1 MYKYVSMLRLLAGW
15 LASTQSLVRRATLKM
30 ADAAPSPKRSRLE
43 EDRVSEVQ
51 ELVLQSE
58 KQSSECEGVAED
70 VRSKDVGVAEEDGGV
85 AKVNKVGMLHRYHD
99 TIDAE

>member
-1 MYKYVSMLRLLAGW
+1 MLRLLAGW

-30 ADAAPSPKRSRLE
+30 TDVAPSPKRSRLE

-51 ELVLQSE
+51 ELVLQPE
-58 KQSSECEGVAED
+58 KSGEQSSECGGVAEE

-85 AKVNKVGMLHRYHD
+85 AKVNKSGDAPQVPRYHRR
-99 TIDAE
+99 